1 MNPIAHRIARAI
13 LLLAFAVKAYCQ
25 GTASASLTASFE
37 DPSGASIP
45 AVHFSLTNSTATVER
60 QATTGENG
68 RATIALLPPGIY
80 TLKAQRDGFKPLV
93 LSSITLEVGDQF
105 ALKVPMQVG
114 DVQETVTVSA
124 DALYL
129 QNESTGLSFKAD
141 ERHIRDLPLNGKNFQ
156 LLILLTPGVGG
167 GGNNP
172 ALSGA
177 RPMVNTYT
185 IDGLNTSNQRSSTG
199 LSLGGGA
206 GSLSAGSPNLI
217 STEALQEFQVISSN
231 ADATYGRSSG
241 GQINLITKSGSNEWH
256 GSAYYYGRNDA
267 LDARSFFNTGPFRNL
282 DGSAKVPP
290 FKQHLFGATL
300 GTHIRK
306 DRDFI
311 FASYEGFRQKLRL
324 TDSGIVIPNA
334 ALIGLM
340 PGDLGKFYKTY
351 FIDRQVIPAT
361 GNPPGTFTPLY
372 SSASDRQ
379 RYIDAGFSPAAVDQA
394 GAVRISSAQTRDVT
408 QDSFLIRSDHRL
420 TDRLKLTVRYSAAH
434 PVQLTNVVAFPNND
448 TRIPLHW
455 HHTIVQA
462 TALLRPNQI
471 LEVRGGFLRSEYQ
484 QNSLGGVEPRL
495 RAVGISEFGISINA
509 NGTGLSQLFSAA
521 SQDFVDN
528 QTVPEASAQHTWTLH
543 KLTLRSGIQF
553 RRSHLNTYS
562 AGSATPVYN
571 FNGFLGTNGIL
582 GAAAGQ
588 GQAIVTSANVTIF
601 GTGGGVTTP
610 LRGWRQTEH
619 EYFAQAD
626 WRMRPEVTINFGL
639 RYAYFGVLS
648 EVNNVLSNLYAV
660 DASGRVVPDVSPLNF
675 GRASNTIA
683 RVDSGRPF
691 YQPDYKNFQPR
702 AGVAWNIGGKDR
714 TVVRAAYGLFTDRI
728 YQLMVLSAPN
738 SAPFSI
744 TGSVASTVAA
754 PVPFQLGALP
764 PINPNVPAI
773 FGIDPTMRN
782 PRDHRWNLSVQ
793 QRFDSNTSVTAAYVG
808 AAGRGLT
815 WNAQLNGG
823 NAGVPQNL
831 RPDTRYGV
839 ETVTYGNGA
848 SDYSALQ
855 ISARRRLARG
865 LDFTV
870 AYTYAH
876 ASDNV
881 SDEAFGSPPA
891 LINLGASSAGGF
903 SGGLSGQWLLRPLTA
918 NWGATDFDIRHNL
931 AISHIVELPFGKGR
945 RYLSSASRLV
955 DALLGGYDLA
965 GIIVLHSGNAVT
977 VVMSGDLA
985 SVGAFNI
992 RPALRSGSLSD
1003 LYAPEG
1009 SPRIQ
1014 FLVPAAAANSR
1025 LGLPANL
1032 ADPFA
1037 SIPRNAFY
1045 GPPVYNYDVSIGK
1058 RFSLTERVKMRFEA
1072 NAFNLFNRAQ
1082 FGSPNGTLNS
1092 AFFGQV
1098 SGYAAGTNPRQ
1109 LQFGLR
1115 LTF

>member
-1 MNPIAHRIARAI
+1 MNLMPHRTTLVILWFAFVIRA
-13 LLLAFAVKAYCQ
+13 FGQ
-25 GTASASLTASFE
+25 GAASASLTASFE
-37 DPSGASIP
+37 DPSGAAIP
-45 AVHFSLTNSTATVER
+45 AVRFALTNSAATVER
-60 QATTGENG
+60 QATAGANG
-68 RATIALLPPGIY
+68 SATIALLPPGVY

-93 LSSITLEVGDQF
+93 MDKIILEVGDQL
-105 ALKVPMQVG
+105 ALKAPMQVG
-114 DVQETVTVSA
+114 DVQETVTVVS
-124 DALYL
+124 DPLLL
-129 QNESTGLSFKAD
+129 QTESTGLSFKVD
-141 ERHIRDLPLNGKNFQ
+141 ERHIKDLPLNGKNFQ
-156 LLILLTPGVGG
+156 LLILLTPGVGAG
-167 GGNNP
+167 PNNP
-172 ALSGA
+172 AISGA
-177 RPMVNTYT
+177 RSMVNTYT
-185 IDGLNTSNQRSSTG
+185 IDGLNSSNQRSSTG

-217 STEALQEFQVISSN
+217 STEALQEFQVVTSS

-241 GQINLITKSGSNEWH
+241 GQINLITKSGSNQWH

-267 LDARSFFNTGPFRNL
+267 LDARNFFNTGPFKNS

-290 FKQHLFGATL
+290 FKQHLFGGTL

-306 DRDFI
+306 NRDFI
-311 FASYEGFRQKLRL
+311 FASYEGFRQDLRL
-324 TDSGIVIPNA
+324 TDAGIVVPNA
-334 ALIGLM
+334 ALIGMM

-351 FIDRQVIPAT
+351 FIDRQVVPAT
-361 GNPPGTFTPLY
+361 GNPPGTFAPLY
-372 SSASDRQ
+372 SAIADRQ

-394 GAVRISSAQTRDVT
+394 GTVRISSAQTRDVN
-408 QDSFLIRSDHRL
+408 QDSFLVRTDHRL
-420 TDRLKLTVRYSAAH
+420 SDRLKLTARYSAAH
-434 PVQLTNVVAFPNND
+434 PKQLTNILAFPNND

-455 HHTIVQA
+455 HHAMVQA

-528 QTVPEASAQHTWTLH
+528 QTVPEASVLHTWTLH
-543 KLTLRSGIQF
+543 KLTLRSGVQL
-553 RRSHLNTYS
+553 RRSDLNTYS

-588 GQAIVTSANVTIF
+588 SQAIVTSANVTIF
-601 GTGGGVTTP
+601 GAGGGVTTP
-610 LRGWRQTEH
+610 LRGWRQTEQ
-619 EYFAQAD
+619 EYFTQAD
-626 WRMRPEVTINFGL
+626 WRVRPDVTVNFGI
-639 RYAYFGVLS
+639 RYAYFGVLH
-648 EVNNVLSNLYAV
+648 EVNNVLSNLYAA
-660 DASGRVVPDVSPLNF
+660 DGSGRIVPDVSPLNF
-675 GRASNTIA
+675 GRSANTIA

-691 YQPDYKNFQPR
+691 YRPDYKNFQPR
-702 AGVAWNIGGKDR
+702 AGIAWNIGGKDR

-738 SAPFSI
+738 SSPFSI
-744 TGSVASTVAA
+744 TGSVSS
-754 PVPFQLGALP
+754 VPFQLGVLP
-764 PINPNVPAI
+764 PINANVPAI
-773 FGIDPTMRN
+773 FGIDPTIRN
-782 PRDHRWNLSVQ
+782 PRDHRWNVSVQ
-793 QRFDSNTSVTAAYVG
+793 QRIDSNTSVTASYVG

-831 RPDTRYGV
+831 RPDPRYGV
-839 ETVTYGNGA
+839 ETITYGNGA

-855 ISARRRLARG
+855 ISARRRLAHG
-865 LDFTV
+865 VDFTA

-876 ASDNV
+876 ANDNV

-891 LINLGASSAGGF
+891 LINLGASSASGF
-903 SGGLSGQWLLRPLTA
+903 SGGLPGQWLLRPLTA
-918 NWGATDFDIRHNL
+918 NWGAADFDIRHNL
-931 AISHIVELPFGKGR
+931 AISHVVELPFGKGR
-945 RYLSSASRLV
+945 RFLNSSSRLV

-965 GIIVLHSGNAVT
+965 GIVVLHSGNAFT
-977 VVMSGDLA
+977 VIMSGDLA

-992 RPALRSGSLSD
+992 RPALKSGTLPD
-1003 LYAPEG
+1003 LYAPDG

-1014 FLVPAAAANSR
+1014 FLLPAAAANTR
-1025 LGLPANL
+1025 LGLPASL

-1045 GPPVYNYDVSIGK
+1045 GPPVYNYDASLSK
-1058 RFSLTERVKMRFEA
+1058 RFLITERVAMRFEA

-1082 FGSPNGTLNS
+1082 FGSPNGTLTS

-1115 LTF
+1115 LSF